1 MFGIEEN
8 IKKWYENQKI
18 IPVVK
23 SDDEEKTE
31 EVAVYTVAKKQ
42 SDNPSRDSLK
52 SDLIKFNKEIERIEN
67 QVKYDLENF
76 RDSKYTDKSIKSQA
90 YELADIAYQKE
101 LNEETHK
108 TDTNLDN
115 INYKMQS
122 VLNNNEIKTNK
133 INNDYSNYV
142 NETSN
147 KAIKNGVGRSSIV
160 SEETKKY
167 ENDKNAKLNEVNL
180 ETDVEL
186 KNLENSL
193 LKEESRHEKVVK
205 LLDEQKQKD
214 IDKNIENLEL
224 ERQEL
229 INKGVIPTDVV
240 GGPIPE
246 LREVEKQ
253 VLQNAL
259 NYYFSM
265 DRDKAV
271 SEFESDYEIQ
281 RLLGD
286 LAPTVRSYITK
297 KGHLKG

>member
-1 MFGIEEN
+1 MFGIEEK

-76 RDSKYTDKSIKSQA
+76 RDSKYTDESIKSQA

-108 TDTNLDN
+108 NDTNLDN
-115 INYKMQS
+115 LNYKMQS

-193 LKEESRHEKVVK
+193 LKEESRHEKMVK

-229 INKGVIPTDVV
+229 INKGVIPTYVV

-246 LREVEKQ
+246 LREVQKQ

-271 SEFESDYEIQ
+271 NEFESDYEIQ

>member
-1 MFGIEEN
+1 M
-8 IKKWYENQKI
+8 
-18 IPVVK
+18 
-23 SDDEEKTE
+23 
-31 EVAVYTVAKKQ
+31 AKKQ

-76 RDSKYTDKSIKSQA
+76 RDSKYTDESIKSQA

-108 TDTNLDN
+108 NDTNLDN

-122 VLNNNEIKTNK
+122 VLNKNEIKTNK
-133 INNDYSNYV
+133 INNVYSNYV

-160 SEETKKY
+160 SEETKKS

-229 INKGVIPTDVV
+229 INKGVIPTYVV

>member
-1 MFGIEEN
+1 MFGIEEK

-31 EVAVYTVAKKQ
+31 EVAVYTVSKKQ

-76 RDSKYTDKSIKSQA
+76 RDSKYTDESIKSQA

-108 TDTNLDN
+108 NDTNLDN

-193 LKEESRHEKVVK
+193 LKEESRHEKMVK

-229 INKGVIPTDVV
+229 INKGVIPTYVV

-286 LAPTVRSYITK
+286 LAPIVRSYITK
-297 KGHLKG
+297 NGHVKG

>member
-1 MFGIEEN
+1 MFGIEEK

-76 RDSKYTDKSIKSQA
+76 RDSKYTDESIKSQA

-108 TDTNLDN
+108 NDTNLDN

-133 INNDYSNYV
+133 INNDYNNYV

-193 LKEESRHEKVVK
+193 LKEESRHEKMVN

-229 INKGVIPTDVV
+229 INKGVIPTYVV

-253 VLQNAL
+253 VLQNTL